1 MSKLKRWMILAVV
14 LTTLLFCTACGGSK
28 KIPDELLKQAIQNQ
42 DDNYGAY
49 GLSITDFQVGNRNYD
64 SNYKSESVSV
74 SVRAENGDSSYAA
87 SYEVTGLYENKN
99 WKATSVSQIDMTVL
113 PKSPLPQSIVD
124 ERVQKLLQEEENVRY
139 CLTQVG
145 YCEYST
151 ELEQNIMAKVQLCSN
166 TQYVDMTREYEL
178 NYRYT
183 LDGWTLETEGSTS
196 VIFQFTDDL
205 CGTWVASKG
214 EESYR
219 FVIDHIEGDTAYVKY
234 QANFLMKE
242 WSWGGSMLVSK
253 GYDTLTPVKI
263 RVTDIGSMYMP
274 DSWSKY
280 YHAQIDFETTTF
292 NQGGFDKRVTIGMS
306 IYPKHCPQWASPNGT
321 VEDEKAYALSYLST
335 PDGQDGV
342 NGAYI
347 LTKQ

>member
-1 MSKLKRWMILAVV
+1 MNKMKRWMILAVI
-14 LTTLLFCTACGGSK
+14 LTALLFCTACGGSK
-28 KIPDELLKQAIQNQ
+28 KIPDELLKQAIQSQ

-49 GLSITDFQVGNRNYD
+49 GLSITDFQIGNRNYD

-99 WKATSVSQIDMTVL
+99 WKVTSVSQTDMTVL

-183 LDGWTLETEGSTS
+183 LDGWVLATEGGTN
-196 VIFQFTDDL
+196 VQVQFTDEL

-263 RVTDIGSMYMP
+263 EVTNA
-274 DSWSKY
+274 WSQY
-280 YHAQIDFETTTF
+280 YHVRINFETTTF
-292 NQGGFDKRVTIGMS
+292 NQGGFDTSVTIGMS
-306 IYPKHCPQWASPNGT
+306 IYPKHCPQWISPNGT
-321 VEDEKAYALSYLST
+321 VEDEKAYALSSLST
-335 PDGQDGV
+335 PDGQKGI

>member
-99 WKATSVSQIDMTVL
+99 WKVTSVSQTDMTVL

-306 IYPKHCPQWASPNGT
+306 IYPKHCPQWISPNGT

>member
-1 MSKLKRWMILAVV
+1 MNKMKRWMILAVI
-14 LTTLLFCTACGGSK
+14 LTALLFCTACGGSK

-49 GLSITDFQVGNRNYD
+49 GLSITDFQGGNRNWK
-64 SNYKSESVSV
+64 NNHKRESVSV

-99 WKATSVSQIDMTVL
+99 WKVTSVSQTDMTVL

-196 VIFQFTDDL
+196 VMFQFTDDL

-263 RVTDIGSMYMP
+263 EVTNA
-274 DSWSKY
+274 WSQY
-280 YHAQIDFETTTF
+280 YHVRINFETTTF
-292 NQGGFDKRVTIGMS
+292 NQGGFDTSVTIGMS
-306 IYPKHCPQWASPNGT
+306 IYPKHCPQWISPNGT
-321 VEDEKAYALSYLST
+321 VEDEKAYALSSLST
-335 PDGQDGV
+335 PDGQKGI

>member
-1 MSKLKRWMILAVV
+1 MNKMKRWMILAVI
-14 LTTLLFCTACGGSK
+14 LTALLFCTACGGSK

-99 WKATSVSQIDMTVL
+99 WKVTSVSQTDMTVL

-166 TQYVDMTREYEL
+166 TQYMNMTRDYQLEYQ
-178 NYRYT
+178 YT
-183 LDGWTLETEGSTS
+183 LDGWVLATEGGTN
-196 VIFQFTDDL
+196 VQVQFTDEL

-263 RVTDIGSMYMP
+263 EVTNA
-274 DSWSKY
+274 WSQY
-280 YHAQIDFETTTF
+280 YHVRINFETTTF
-292 NQGGFDKRVTIGMS
+292 NQGGFDTSVTIGIS
-306 IYPKHCPQWASPNGT
+306 IYPKHCPQWISPNGT
-321 VEDEKAYALSYLST
+321 VEDEKAYALSSLST
-335 PDGQDGV
+335 PDGQKGI

>member
-1 MSKLKRWMILAVV
+1 MNKMKRWMILAVV

-42 DDNYGAY
+42 DDNYGEY

-74 SVRAENGDSSYAA
+74 SVRAENGDSSYEA

-99 WKATSVSQIDMTVL
+99 WKVTSVSQTDMTVL

-124 ERVQKLLQEEENVRY
+124 ERVQKLLQEKINEQY
-139 CLTQVG
+139 CITQVG
-145 YCEYST
+145 RCEYSNA
-151 ELEQNIMAKVQLCSN
+151 LEQYIMVDVQLGSN
-166 TQYVDMTREYEL
+166 TQYMNMTRDYQLEYQ
-178 NYRYT
+178 YT
-183 LDGWTLETEGSTS
+183 LDGWVLATEGGTN
-196 VIFQFTDDL
+196 VQVQFTDEL

-263 RVTDIGSMYMP
+263 EVTNA
-274 DSWSKY
+274 WSQY
-280 YHAQIDFETTTF
+280 YHVRINFETTTF
-292 NQGGFDKRVTIGMS
+292 NQGGFDTSVTIGIS
-306 IYPKHCPQWASPNGT
+306 IYPKHCPQWISPNGT
-321 VEDEKAYALSYLST
+321 VEDEKAYALSSLST
-335 PDGQDGV
+335 PDGQKGI

>member
-1 MSKLKRWMILAVV
+1 MNKMKRWMILAVV

-74 SVRAENGDSSYAA
+74 SVRAENGDSSYEA
-87 SYEVTGLYENKN
+87 SYEVTGLYESKN
-99 WKATSVSQIDMTVL
+99 WKVTSVSQTDMTVL

-196 VIFQFTDDL
+196 VMFQFTDDL

-306 IYPKHCPQWASPNGT
+306 IYPKHCPQWISPNGT

-335 PDGQDGV
+335 PDGQKGI

>member
-99 WKATSVSQIDMTVL
+99 WKVTSVSQTDMTVL

-196 VIFQFTDDL
+196 VMFQFTDDL

-234 QANFLMKE
+234 QANFLMKK
-242 WSWGGSMLVSK
+242 WSWGGSVLVSK
-253 GYDTLTPVKI
+253 GYETLTPVKI
-263 RVTDIGSMYMP
+263 KVTD
-274 DSWSKY
+274 DSGQLKY

-292 NQGGFDKRVTIGMS
+292 EQGWGDTRVTIGMS
-306 IYPKHCPQWASPNGT
+306 IYPKHCPQWISPNGT
-321 VEDEKAYALSYLST
+321 VEDEKAYALSSLST
-335 PDGQDGV
+335 PDVQKGI

>member
-1 MSKLKRWMILAVV
+1 MILAVV

-74 SVRAENGDSSYAA
+74 SVRAENGDSSYEA
-87 SYEVTGLYENKN
+87 SYEVTGLYESKN
-99 WKATSVSQIDMTVL
+99 WKVTSVSQTDMTVL

-196 VIFQFTDDL
+196 VMFQFTDDL

-306 IYPKHCPQWASPNGT
+306 IYPKHCPQWISPNGT